1 MMSRRSDNGRV
12 QQLYQI
18 ADNAAAA
25 VINGGTASLVQAQG
39 GKSGFE
45 ALWFNFDQRKFS
57 VTNTEM
63 LWHIAE
69 YGATTNSALEST
81 QWKGLVEEL
90 MDPEKHYNLYYQVIT
105 CLLIPVIR
113 VEMFLYLLQYLFLKC
128 RCCNRYLGK
137 CRDNIF
143 MYHVG

>member
-1 MMSRRSDNGRV
+1 LARIALYAAGYSLRWDLNTGSGAMMSRRSDNGRV

-69 YGATTNSALEST
+69 YGATTNSALSLRN
-81 QWKGLVEEL
+81 GRISRR
-90 MDPEKHYNLYYQVIT
+90 NLWIQKSIT
-105 CLLIPVIR
+105 IYITKLLPV
-113 VEMFLYLLQYLFLKC
+113 F
-128 RCCNRYLGK
+128 
-137 CRDNIF
+137 
-143 MYHVG
+143 